1 MEVSSLYR
9 LKNISIWVMTLTI
22 AFTLSFATSASTVK
36 AEEEDPLG
44 INAEAAIL
52 LDAETGKI
60 LYAKNP
66 DVVLGV
72 ASMSKMMTEYLL
84 LEAIDEGKITWDQK
98 VKINSYV
105 HELSAAPELSNVGL
119 TEGEEYTVEELYQA
133 MAIHSG
139 NAATVALAE
148 LMAGTETNFITL
160 MNKKAEELQLGD
172 YKFVNSSGLNNSS
185 LLGNHPAGGADE
197 ENVMSARA
205 TAKLAYYLIN
215 DYPEVIETAKMPELQ
230 FRDGRTYKNF
240 NWMLPGL
247 IFEYEG
253 VDGLK
258 TGSTDFAGAGFTA
271 TAEKNGQRYIAVIMK
286 AATKDERFTEMRK
299 VLDYAFGNFTE
310 EEIVEKGYQVKNQTS
325 LPVTKG
331 KADEVS
337 IESKES
343 ISMVVKNGEKDQ
355 YKTVLTLDKDKLNED
370 GELTAP
376 VKKGDKVGTLTIE
389 PTEGEGL
396 GFLTEDGQ
404 KQITVD
410 VIATEDVEKANWFV
424 LMMRGIGGFFGR
436 LWDSASSA
444 VKGIF

>member
-9 LKNISIWVMTLTI
+9 FKNISIWVMTLTI
-22 AFTLSFATSASTVK
+22 AFTLSFATSVSPVK
-36 AEEEDPLG
+36 AEEDPLG
-44 INAEAAIL
+44 ITAEAAIL

-60 LYAKNP
+60 LYAKNI

-84 LEAIDEGKITWDQK
+84 LEAIDEGKIKWDQK
-98 VKINSYV
+98 VKINAYV
-105 HELSAAPELSNVGL
+105 HELSGAPGLSNVGL
-119 TEGEEYTVEELYQA
+119 TEGEDYTVEELYQA

-148 LMAGTETNFITL
+148 LMAGSETNFITL

-205 TAKLAYYLIN
+205 TAKLAYHLIN

-247 IFEYEG
+247 IFEYTG

-271 TAEKNGQRYIAVIMK
+271 TAEKDGQRVIAVVMK

-299 VLDYAFGNFTE
+299 ILDYAFGNFTE
-310 EEIVEKGYQVKNQTS
+310 EEIVKEGYQVKGQKT

-331 KADEVS
+331 KEDEVS

-355 YKTVLTLDKDKLNED
+355 YKTVLKLDEDKLNED

-389 PTEGEGL
+389 PIEGEGL
-396 GFLTEDGQ
+396 GFLTESGQ

-424 LMMRGIGGFFGR
+424 LMMRGVGGFFGN

>member
-22 AFTLSFATSASTVK
+22 AFTLSFATSVSPVK
-36 AEEEDPLG
+36 AEEDPLG
-44 INAEAAIL
+44 ITAEAAIL
-52 LDAETGKI
+52 LDADTGKI
-60 LYAKNP
+60 LYAKNI

-84 LEAIDEGKITWDQK
+84 LEAIAEGKIKWDQK
-98 VKINSYV
+98 VKINAYV
-105 HELSAAPELSNVGL
+105 HQLSGAPDLSNVGL

-148 LMAGTETNFITL
+148 LMAGSEKNFITL
-160 MNKKAEELQLGD
+160 MNKKAEELQLED

-205 TAKLAYYLIN
+205 TAKLAYHLIN

-247 IFEYEG
+247 IFEYAG

-271 TAEKNGQRYIAVIMK
+271 TAEKDGQRVIAVVMK

-299 VLDYAFGNFTE
+299 ILDYAFGNFTE
-310 EEIVEKGYQVKNQTS
+310 EEIVEKGYQVKGQKT

-331 KADEVS
+331 KDDKVS
-337 IESKES
+337 IESEES

-355 YKTVLTLDKDKLNED
+355 YKTVLKLDEDKLNED

-389 PTEGEGL
+389 PKEGEGL
-396 GFLTEDGQ
+396 GFLTESGQ

-424 LMMRGIGGFFGR
+424 LMMRGVGGFFGN

>member
-9 LKNISIWVMTLTI
+9 LKSFSIWVMTLTI
-22 AFTLSFATSASTVK
+22 AFTLSMAASVSPVK
-36 AEEEDPLG
+36 AEEDPLG
-44 INAEAAIL
+44 ITAEAAIL

-84 LEAIDEGKITWDQK
+84 LEAIDEGKIKWDQK
-98 VKINSYV
+98 VQINAYV
-105 HELSAAPELSNVGL
+105 HELSGAPGLSNVGL
-119 TEGEEYTVEELYQA
+119 TEGEEYSVEELYQA

-148 LMAGTETNFITL
+148 LIAGSEKNFITL
-160 MNKKAEELQLGD
+160 MNKKAEELQIED

-205 TAKLAYYLIN
+205 TAKLAYHLIN

-247 IFEYEG
+247 VFEYAG

-271 TAEKNGQRYIAVIMK
+271 TAEKNGQRVIAVVMK

-299 VLDYAFGNFTE
+299 ILDYAFGNFTN
-310 EEIVEKGYQVKNQTS
+310 EEIVEQGYQVKGQKT

-331 KADEVS
+331 KEDEVS
-337 IESKES
+337 IESKDS

-355 YKTVLTLDKDKLNED
+355 YKTVLKIDEDKLNKD

-389 PTEGEGL
+389 PVQGEGL
-396 GFLTEDGQ
+396 GFLTEAGQ
-404 KQITVD
+404 KEITVD

-424 LMMRGIGGFFGR
+424 LMMRGVGGFFGN
-436 LWDSASSA
+436 LWDSASTA